1 MASSDT
7 RVTIEGRELKL
18 TSLDKV
24 MYPETGTTKAD
35 VLAYYAAVAPA
46 MLPHVRNRP
55 ATRKRW
61 VDGVGTAE
69 KPGQVFFQKN
79 LDASTPQW
87 VERAEIQHSDHVNE
101 YPLVNDAATLAW
113 LAQIGS
119 LEIHVPQWRI
129 GRAGK
134 PKRPDRLVLDL
145 DPGPGVGLLE
155 CAEVARLAR
164 SILKDI
170 GLDPLPVTSGSKGIH
185 LYSALDGTQTSDE
198 ISSVAHEL
206 ARALEADHPDLI
218 VSDMKKSKREG
229 RVLVDW
235 SQNSGAKTTVAP
247 YSLRGRSRPM
257 VAAPRTWRE
266 LSSPTLA
273 HLDHQEVMRRVRKR
287 GDLLAPL
294 EEAYTDDDEE
304 DDRLATYRS
313 MRDARRTPE
322 PVPESVP
329 PPTDGRRF
337 VIQEHHARRLHFDVR
352 LERDGVLVSW
362 AVPKGVPDDPAVNRL
377 AVPTE
382 DHPIE
387 YLDFEGTIPAGEYGA
402 GEMTIWDSGTYEL
415 EKWRDGEEVIAT
427 LHGRRGSHRYALI
440 RTGEKAPA
448 GVAGPGRAQWI
459 MHLMDDGRESTP
471 SPSPSSAA
479 APSRLSER
487 TGRRVLRGSA
497 RAAQAG
503 TAAGASLAPML
514 ATAGDV
520 ADIAEPAEW
529 AFEMKWDGIRALTGL
544 DDGSLG
550 LRSRN
555 GVDLTPAYP
564 ELAALADLVE
574 TSVRTAGPVVL
585 DGEIV
590 ALDDRGRPDFGLLQR
605 RMGLTKPR
613 EIAAL
618 ASAVPVR
625 IMLFDVLLAG
635 GADATGLDY
644 DARRELLAS
653 LVTEQGPVLV
663 PPAFDGDLDDALTT
677 SRELDLEGIMAKRR
691 DSTYRPGRR
700 SSAWIKLKHVRTQ
713 SVVVGGWRP
722 GSGRRADGVGSLLV
736 GVREGRGLAY
746 AGRVGSGFG
755 ERELGGLRD
764 RLRALETS
772 RCPFTGIPSADAAD
786 AVWVRPELVG
796 EVAFTEWT
804 ATGRLRHPVW
814 RGWRSDIAPG
824 DVTRE

>member
-7 RVTIEGRELKL
+7 RVTIEGRTLKL

-35 VLAYYAAVAPA
+35 VLAYYAAVADV
-46 MLPHVRNRP
+46 MLPHVRQRP

-61 VDGVGTAE
+61 VDGVGTLE
-69 KPGQVFFQKN
+69 SPGQVFFQKN

-87 VERAEIQHSDHVNE
+87 VERVEVQHSDHVNT

-113 LAQIGS
+113 LAQISS

-145 DPGPGVGLLE
+145 DPGPGVGLPE

-164 SILKDI
+164 SILTDI

-185 LYSALDGTQTSDE
+185 LYSALDGSQTSDQ
-198 ISSVAHEL
+198 ISAVAHEL
-206 ARALEADHPDLI
+206 ARALEADHPDLV

-294 EEAYTDDDEE
+294 EAAYTDDDEE

-322 PVPESVP
+322 PVPAAVP
-329 PPTDGRRF
+329 APSDERRF
-337 VIQEHHARRLHFDVR
+337 VIQEHHARRLHYDVR

-362 AVPKGVPDDPAVNRL
+362 AVPKGPPDDPAVNRL

-387 YLDFEGTIPAGEYGA
+387 YLDFEGTIPEGEYGA
-402 GEMTIWDSGTYEL
+402 GEMTIWDAGTYEL

-427 LHGRRGSHRYALI
+427 LHGRRGANRYALI
-440 RTGEKAPA
+440 RTGERAPA

-459 MHLMDDGRESTP
+459 MHLMDDGPARRP
-471 SPSPSSAA
+471 AA
-479 APSRLSER
+479 EPRLAPR
-487 TGRRVLRGSA
+487 TGRRVIGGSA
-497 RAAQAG
+497 RGVAA
-503 TAAGASLAPML
+503 TGATGAPSFAPML
-514 ATAGDV
+514 ATAGSV
-520 ADIAEPAEW
+520 ADIAEPEQW
-529 AFEMKWDGIRALTGL
+529 AFEMKWDGIRALAHLDGGGL
-544 DDGSLG
+544 V

-555 GVDLTPAYP
+555 GIDLTPAYP

-574 TSVRTAGPVVL
+574 KSVRDAGPVVL

-590 ALDDRGRPDFGLLQR
+590 ALDEAGRPDFGLLQR

-613 EIAAL
+613 EIAAMV
-618 ASAVPVR
+618 SAVPVR
-625 IMLFDVLLAG
+625 VMLFDVLQAG
-635 GADATGLDY
+635 GEDAAGLDY
-644 DARRELLAS
+644 DARRELLAA
-653 LVTEQGPVLV
+653 LVTEQGPIHV

-677 SRELDLEGIMAKRR
+677 SRELDLEGVMAKRR
-691 DSTYRPGRR
+691 DSVYRPGRR
-700 SSAWIKLKHVRTQ
+700 SNAWIKLKHVRAQ

-722 GSGRRADGVGSLLV
+722 GSGRRADGIGSLLV
-736 GVREGRGLAY
+736 GVPQGRGLAY
-746 AGRVGSGFG
+746 AGRVGSGFS
-755 ERELGGLRD
+755 ERELDGLRD
-764 RLRALETS
+764 RLRSLESTRS
-772 RCPFTGIPSADAAD
+772 PFTDIPAAD
-786 AVWVRPELVG
+786 ARDAVWLRPELVG

-814 RGWRSDIAPG
+814 RGWRGDIDPVAI
-824 DVTRE
+824 VRE

>member
-7 RVTIEGRELKL
+7 RVTIEGRELRF
-18 TSLDKV
+18 TSLGKV
-24 MYPETGTTKAD
+24 MYPEIGTTKAD
-35 VLAYYAAVAPA
+35 GLAYYAAVAPV

-69 KPGQVFFQKN
+69 KPGPVFFQKN

-185 LYSALDGTQTSDE
+185 LYSALDGTQTSEE

-206 ARALEADHPDLI
+206 ARALEADHPELI

-266 LSSPTLA
+266 LASPTLA

-304 DDRLATYRS
+304 GDRLATYRS

-337 VIQEHHARRLHFDVR
+337 VIQEHHARRLHFAMR
-352 LERDGVLVSW
+352 L
-362 AVPKGVPDDPAVNRL
+362 
-377 AVPTE
+377 
-382 DHPIE
+382 
-387 YLDFEGTIPAGEYGA
+387 
-402 GEMTIWDSGTYEL
+402 
-415 EKWRDGEEVIAT
+415 
-427 LHGRRGSHRYALI
+427 
-440 RTGEKAPA
+440 
-448 GVAGPGRAQWI
+448 
-459 MHLMDDGRESTP
+459 
-471 SPSPSSAA
+471 
-479 APSRLSER
+479 
-487 TGRRVLRGSA
+487 
-497 RAAQAG
+497 
-503 TAAGASLAPML
+503 
-514 ATAGDV
+514 
-520 ADIAEPAEW
+520 
-529 AFEMKWDGIRALTGL
+529 
-544 DDGSLG
+544 
-550 LRSRN
+550 
-555 GVDLTPAYP
+555 
-564 ELAALADLVE
+564 
-574 TSVRTAGPVVL
+574 
-585 DGEIV
+585 
-590 ALDDRGRPDFGLLQR
+590 
-605 RMGLTKPR
+605 
-613 EIAAL
+613 
-618 ASAVPVR
+618 
-625 IMLFDVLLAG
+625 
-635 GADATGLDY
+635 
-644 DARRELLAS
+644 ELLAS
-653 LVTEQGPVLV
+653 LVTEQGVVLV
-663 PPAFDGDLDDALTT
+663 PPAFDGDLEDALTT
-677 SRELDLEGIMAKRR
+677 SRELDLEGIMDTRR
-691 DSTYRPGRR
+691 DSVYRPGRR
-700 SSAWIKLKHVRTQ
+700 SSAWVELKHVRTQ

-736 GVREGRGLAY
+736 GVPEGRGLAY

-764 RLRALETS
+764 RLRLLETS

>member
-1 MASSDT
+1 MAGSDT
-7 RVTIEGRELKL
+7 RVTIEGRTLKL
-18 TSLDKV
+18 TSLDRV
-24 MYPETGTTKAD
+24 LYPETGTTKAD
-35 VLAYYAAVAPA
+35 VLAYYAEVAPV
-46 MLPHVRNRP
+46 MLPHVRDRP

-69 KPGQVFFQKN
+69 HPGAVFFQKN
-79 LDASTPQW
+79 LDASTPEW
-87 VERAEIQHSDHVNE
+87 VARVEVQHSDHVNT

-113 LAQIGS
+113 LAQISS
-119 LEIHVPQWRI
+119 LEIHVPQWRV
-129 GRAGK
+129 GRTGA

-145 DPGPGVGLLE
+145 DPGPGVGLPE

-164 SILKDI
+164 SILQGA

-185 LYSALDGTQTSDE
+185 LYSALDGSLTSE
-198 ISSVAHEL
+198 QASQLAHEL
-206 ARALEADHPDLI
+206 ARALEADHPELV
-218 VSDMKKSKREG
+218 VSDMKKAKRTG

-266 LSSPTLA
+266 LASPSLR
-273 HLDHQEVMRRVRKR
+273 HLDHREVLRRAREK

-294 EEAYTDDDEE
+294 EVAYTDDDDE

-322 PVPESVP
+322 PVPSAVP

-337 VIQEHHARRLHFDVR
+337 VIQEHHARRLHWDVR

-362 AVPKGVPDDPAVNRL
+362 AVPKGPPDDPAVNRL

-402 GEMTIWDSGTYEL
+402 GEMTIWDAGTYDL

-440 RTGEKAPA
+440 RTGDRAPA

-459 MHLMDDGRESTP
+459 MHLMDE
-471 SPSPSSAA
+471 
-479 APSRLSER
+479 APAERSGPASGERLAPR
-487 TGRRVLRGSA
+487 AGRRVLHGSGQAAAAA
-497 RAAQAG
+497 RAGSSAV
-503 TAAGASLAPML
+503 APML
-514 ATAGDV
+514 ATAGTP
-520 ADIAEPAEW
+520 ADIVEPEAW
-529 AFEMKWDGIRALTGL
+529 AFEMKWDGIRALAHLDGGGL
-544 DDGSLG
+544 A

-555 GVDLTPAYP
+555 GVDLTSAYP
-564 ELAALADLVE
+564 ELAALPDLVE
-574 TSVRTAGPVVL
+574 RSVRAAGPTVL

-590 ALDDRGRPDFGLLQR
+590 ALDARGRPDFGLLQR

-613 EIAAL
+613 EIAAMV
-618 ASAVPVR
+618 SAVPVQV
-625 IMLFDVLLAG
+625 MLFDVVVAG
-635 GADATGLDY
+635 GEDAAGLDY
-644 DARRELLAS
+644 DARRELLTA
-653 LVTEQGPVLV
+653 LVTASGSVQV
-663 PPAFDGDLDDALTT
+663 PPAFDGALDAALTT
-677 SRELDLEGIMAKRR
+677 SRELGLEGVMAKRR
-691 DSTYRPGRR
+691 DSVYRPGRR
-700 SSAWIKLKHVRTQ
+700 SSAWIKLKHVRSQ

-722 GSGRRADGVGSLLV
+722 GAGRRGGGIGSLLV
-736 GVREGRGLAY
+736 GVPQGRGLAY

-755 ERELGGLRD
+755 ERELDALRE
-764 RLRALETS
+764 RLRALETT
-772 RCPFTGIPSADAAD
+772 RCPFTDIPASDARD
-786 AVWVRPELVG
+786 AIWLRPELVG
-796 EVAFTEWT
+796 EVSFTEWT
-804 ATGRLRHPVW
+804 GPGRLRHPVW
-814 RGWRSDIAPG
+814 RGWRADVDPG
-824 DVTRE
+824 SIVRE